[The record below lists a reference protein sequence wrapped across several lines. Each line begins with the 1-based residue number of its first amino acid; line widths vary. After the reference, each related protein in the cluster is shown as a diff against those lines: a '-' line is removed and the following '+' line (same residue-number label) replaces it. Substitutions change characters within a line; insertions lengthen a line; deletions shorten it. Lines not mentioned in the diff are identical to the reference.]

1 MLRGKFADFFF
12 SVRRITQINIKI
24 RLCLEQVFSVIDPE
38 DVKIS
43 SAHVPKQILKTLN
56 RQTAKK
62 TTW

>member
-12 SVRRITQINIKI
+12 CSLNYTNKYKDY
-24 RLCLEQVFSVIDPE
+24 LGLEQVFSVIDSE
-38 DVKIS
+38 DVEIS

-62 TTW
+62 TEW